1 MGTIKLSFLL
11 AEHLAKGLADGTYV
25 RVGGVIRDVATK
37 QLVAWLREAFDV
49 SRPVLPS
56 LLQPTTAGILNL
68 AISTMGFA
76 IVMKRLS
83 VIEERLRETEEIL
96 LAINNKIDMSFYANF
111 QAALDL
117 ATNAFTMS
125 NTETRR
131 VSETQAINRF
141 LEAEY
146 HYTKLADTQIDA
158 GSQAGT
164 SYLATLCLA
173 YVTEARCYLELD
185 ELETAHRR
193 LREGLIAVRPRL
205 QKYVNILLTSNPAV
219 YLHPS
224 LKNQITLR
232 RLTKTFQWMN
242 PDIDESELFEAQ
254 RENLF
259 KVNQSAAEWIDSLP
273 QAIKISP
280 GREISVQSKSKWPD
294 WSRKA
299 NKQGLINLV
308 NSLKAA
314 SSNALEYYSRLP
326 AVLETIEVMI
336 EDDQRLEAYTSE
348 IETILQL
355 GVSFQEWRRL
365 TPAPGSP
372 GSESGLMY
380 INLA

>member
-1 MGTIKLSFLL
+1 MSTIKLSFLL
-11 AEHLAKGLADGTYV
+11 AEHLAKGLADGTYA

-37 QLVAWLREAFDV
+37 QPVAWLREAFDV
-49 SRPVLPS
+49 SRPMLPS
-56 LLQPTTAGILNL
+56 LLDPSTAGILNL

-76 IVMKRLS
+76 VVMKRLS
-83 VIEERLRETEEIL
+83 AIEEQLRETEEIL
-96 LAINNKIDMSFYANF
+96 LAINNKIDMSFYANL

-117 ATNAFTMS
+117 ATNAFTMA
-125 NTETRR
+125 NIETRR
-131 VSETQAINRF
+131 VSATQAINRF

-158 GSQAGT
+158 GSQAATG
-164 SYLATLCLA
+164 YLATLCLT
-173 YVTEARCYLELD
+173 YVTEARCYLEL
-185 ELETAHRR
+185 EEVQTAHRR
-193 LREGLIAVRPRL
+193 LREGLIAVRPRV
-205 QKYVNILLTSNPAV
+205 QKYVNILLTSNPAA

-224 LKNQITLR
+224 LKNQISLR

-242 PDIDESELFEAQ
+242 PETDESKFFEAQ

-259 KVNQSAAEWIDSLP
+259 KVNQSATEWINSLP

-280 GREISVQSKSKWPD
+280 GREISVQSKNKWPE

-308 NSLKAA
+308 NSLKAT
-314 SSNALEYYSRLP
+314 SSHALEYYSLLP
-326 AVLETIEVMI
+326 AVLETIEVLI
-336 EDDQRLEAYTSE
+336 EDDRRLETYISE

-355 GVSFQEWRRL
+355 GISFQEWRQL

-372 GSESGLMY
+372 GSDTGLIY

>member
-1 MGTIKLSFLL
+1 MSTIKLSFLL
-11 AEHLAKGLADGTYV
+11 AEHLAKGMADGTYA
-25 RVGGVIRDVATK
+25 RIGGVIRDVATK
-37 QLVAWLREAFDV
+37 QPVAWLREAFDV
-49 SRPVLPS
+49 SRPMLPG
-56 LLQPTTAGILNL
+56 LLDPSTAGILNL

-76 IVMKRLS
+76 VVMKRLS
-83 VIEERLRETEEIL
+83 VIEAQLRETEEVL

-117 ATNAFTMS
+117 ATNAFTMA

-131 VSETQAINRF
+131 VSATQAINRF

-146 HYTKLADTQIDA
+146 HYTKLADTQIEA
-158 GSQAGT
+158 GSQAATG
-164 SYLATLCLA
+164 YLATLCLT
-173 YVTEARCYLELD
+173 YVTEARCYLELE

-193 LREGLIAVRPRL
+193 LREGLTTVRPRL
-205 QKYVNILLTSNPAV
+205 QKYVNILLTSNPAA

-232 RLTKTFQWMN
+232 RLTRTFRWMN
-242 PDIDESELFEAQ
+242 PVIDESEFFEAQ

-273 QAIKISP
+273 QAIKLST
-280 GREISVQSKSKWPD
+280 GRGISVQSKGGWSD
-294 WSRKA
+294 WSRRA

-355 GVSFQEWRRL
+355 GISFQEWRQL
-365 TPAPGSP
+365 APAPGSP
-372 GSESGLMY
+372 GNEGGLMY